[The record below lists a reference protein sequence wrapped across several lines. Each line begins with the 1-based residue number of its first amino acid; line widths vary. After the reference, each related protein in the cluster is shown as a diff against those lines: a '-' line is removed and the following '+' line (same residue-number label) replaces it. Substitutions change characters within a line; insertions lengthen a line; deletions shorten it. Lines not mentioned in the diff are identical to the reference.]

1 MYTPTCERISYTIR
15 LKASNNLN
23 SEHRQF
29 TANHDNLNNHANY
42 NYMQLTPCI
51 SSVSLCSKHSA
62 RNYDISTLSLPK
74 PNALTLSAQ
83 TRSFQNSQLQ
93 ISAIHAISFC
103 QGSVSVHID
112 KSCITI
118 QTASTAISRDCPCI
132 KQPSQTTSS
141 FKSNMPVH
149 D

>member
-1 MYTPTCERISYTIR
+1 MGKHISVAATNQHTAMYTPTCERISYTIR
-15 LKASNNLN
+15 LKASNNPN

-83 TRSFQNSQLQ
+83 TRSFHN
-93 ISAIHAISFC
+93 
-103 QGSVSVHID
+103 
-112 KSCITI
+112 
-118 QTASTAISRDCPCI
+118 
-132 KQPSQTTSS
+132 
-141 FKSNMPVH
+141 FKSQQFTQYHSVKGAYLCTSTRAA
-149 D
+149 